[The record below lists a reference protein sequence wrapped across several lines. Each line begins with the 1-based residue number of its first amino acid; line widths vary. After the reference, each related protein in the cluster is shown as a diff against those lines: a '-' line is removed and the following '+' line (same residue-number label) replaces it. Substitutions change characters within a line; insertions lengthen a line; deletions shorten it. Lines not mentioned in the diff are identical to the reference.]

1 MNSHPD
7 QGQQASTPSWQDT
20 TGNADIQDL
29 KTINGELDQNQ
40 ESFRNVIEK
49 KSMEHLKKIFW
60 PNQDEAPNVFKVK
73 QSKFNLTNQCMK
85 TLLIGQTYYV
95 ITVG

>member
-1 MNSHPD
+1 MNSHQD
-7 QGQQASTPSWQDT
+7 QGLQASTPSWQNT
-20 TGNADIQDL
+20 TENAVIQDL
-29 KTINGELDQNQ
+29 KTLNGELDQNK

-49 KSMEHLKKIFW
+49 KSIEHMKKIFW
-60 PNQDEAPNVFKVK
+60 PNQDEAINVFKVK